1 MSVLSVILRDR
12 NVEVSKSAMI
22 ICNSAHAYGLLY
34 LSLNGKVAIYLMAWA
49 IAILLADGSFHNLYS
64 GLKTIVPRQFIK
76 TLVTNATSGNK
87 FAM

>member
-34 LSLNGKVAIYLMAWA
+34 LSHKGKVSVYLIAWA
-49 IAILLADGSFHNLYS
+49 IAILLADGSFHNLYPS
-64 GLKTIVPRQFIK
+64 NRQ
-76 TLVTNATSGNK
+76 
-87 FAM
+87 